1 MNFTR
6 IEEITRQWGEWLNLK
21 EVFDDLVPIA
31 LCLDAQR
38 RLNETQKFDFDV
50 QFKRMNIPLVIRV
63 FRESK
68 AYKKNHF
75 VNYDEGVKP
84 EIFMFKEKWN
94 PPTGTGRQPYSID
107 SERDYLEQ
115 LAPII
120 TKEFDALFNDMSNES
135 ITFHGFGL
143 LREGIITLGF
153 SR

>member
-1 MNFTR
+1 LYQL
-6 IEEITRQWGEWLNLK
+6 EEEMSM
-21 EVFDDLVPIA
+21 A
-31 LCLDAQR
+31 
-38 RLNETQKFDFDV
+38 
-50 QFKRMNIPLVIRV
+50 
-63 FRESK
+63 
-68 AYKKNHF
+68 
-75 VNYDEGVKP
+75 